1 MAKIIVSGATGLLGR
16 ALFTHLTP
24 THQVTG
30 LGFSRAQA
38 PIVKVDLF
46 DKEAISTL
54 FATHQPDFFIHSAAE
69 RNPDKFDNDP
79 EQSIQFN
86 CAVTEHI
93 AKCCEQFTCKL
104 IFISTDYVFD
114 GRNPPYAEDAEV
126 NPLNLYGQS
135 KARSEALLQAHYPSA
150 AIVRI
155 PVLYGEVGYLG
166 ESAVTVIAEQL
177 QNGVTH
183 FDNECQRFP
192 TDTADIANALAGAI
206 TTLGSE
212 LEGIYHLSAQER
224 LTKLDMAKAMAPLL
238 DLDASA
244 LSPAPVAA
252 ANNAASRP
260 LNCALKDTRLVL
272 HGIEINND
280 FAKRIAEVLTPHL
293 SQ

>member
-24 THQVTG
+24 NHQVIG
-30 LGFSRAQA
+30 LGFSRAQ
-38 PIVKVDLF
+38 PPVIKVDLF

-93 AKCCEQFTCKL
+93 AKCCAQFNCKL

-114 GRNPPYAEDAEV
+114 GRNPPYAEDAKT

-177 QNGVTH
+177 QKGATR

-192 TDTADIANALAGAI
+192 TDTADIANALADAI
-206 TTLGSE
+206 ATLGAE
-212 LEGIYHLSAQER
+212 LEGIYHLSAKER

-238 DLDASA
+238 GLDAST
-244 LSPAPVAA
+244 LSAA
-252 ANNAASRP
+252 ATDTITSATRP
-260 LNCALKDTRLVL
+260 LDCALKDTRLGAQ
-272 HGIEINND
+272 GIEIKSD
-280 FAKRIAEVLTPHL
+280 FAKRIAAVLTPHL